1 MLKKEQIF
9 SSMGIFI
16 LYSAASF
23 AAILGFRFI
32 FPGQAAPLRNFSG
45 PWRIVQG
52 VLNYI
57 SLFPALA
64 LSALVIP
71 FGFQYGNRE
80 NYPRFSPRFLDR
92 VKGPVITAIAAA
104 AVYGLLFFL
113 VLPLAQRR
121 EAKLRYEG
129 NLFRLARERAGEFAE
144 SGDWPQA
151 AQFMALCDRIWPNS
165 PETASLRTAVSIGYE
180 AYRMN
185 LPDPTT
191 DAFSAA
197 DRETIGI
204 PGRQNP
210 VDASQAL
217 DLAEQA
223 LREERYY
230 DAHWLANLG
239 MRLARPGSVES
250 TEAARLAGYA
260 WNAVSSLEPNSRERQ
275 TYALYHQKRS
285 GYEAMVS
292 GDWIRA
298 YYIFKDLRE
307 KTPGDPDVVQFL
319 AMCEQGVAAA
329 AFFTDEMKLAMGDIL
344 TGAVFSLPGASG
356 GRSVLRTASL
366 STFTDFSF
374 ASGLELA
381 VYDSAGRFLYRME
394 TPYGKFLP
402 FTLEGTS
409 KTLLLMRALDR
420 EDEQVRLEPVWT
432 GGELRSPGM
441 EPLGNSQL
449 LLDISYE
456 DMLLHV
462 KVLQGIDNLLIGD
475 LFAAA
480 KNLENYGYIPQVF
493 QAEILSRIAE
503 PALLLSAA
511 VFSIAAGWS
520 FRAKKRPRYIG
531 TPMLGILPL
540 VFTGLVY
547 CYRSAAAVLAA
558 YMVIVLNFSTVLLI
572 CTAAAVLIF
581 TLSLITLAAQ
591 HG

>member
-1 MLKKEQIF
+1 MLKKEQIL
-9 SSMGIFI
+9 SPLGIFI
-16 LYSAASF
+16 LYAAVAF

-32 FPGQAAPLRNFSG
+32 FPDRAAPLRNLSG
-45 PWRIVQG
+45 SWRIIQG
-52 VLNYI
+52 ILNYI

-71 FGFQYGNRE
+71 FGFQYGDRE
-80 NYPRFSPRFLDR
+80 RYPRFSSRFLDR
-92 VKGPVITAIAAA
+92 VKGPVIAAV

-113 VLPLAQRR
+113 VLPLTQRR
-121 EAKLRYEG
+121 EAKLLYEG
-129 NLFRLARERAGEFAE
+129 NLFRLAKERAGEFAE
-144 SGDWPQA
+144 GGDWPQA
-151 AQFMALCDRIWPNS
+151 AQFIALCDRIWPNS
-165 PETASLRTAVSIGYE
+165 PETASLKAAVSIGYE
-180 AYRMN
+180 AYRMS

-197 DRETIGI
+197 GWEAIGI
-204 PGRQNP
+204 PGQQNP
-210 VDASQAL
+210 VDAAQAL
-217 DLAEQA
+217 NLAEKA

-250 TEAARLAGYA
+250 SESARLAGYA

-275 TYALYHQKRS
+275 THDLYHRKRS

-292 GDWIRA
+292 RDWVRA
-298 YYIFKDLRE
+298 YYVFKDLRE
-307 KTPGDPDVVQFL
+307 KTPGDPDVVRFL
-319 AMCEQGVAAA
+319 AMSEQGVAAA
-329 AFFTDEMKLAMGDIL
+329 AFFTDEMKLAVGDIL
-344 TGAVFSLPGASG
+344 TGAVFSVPGASG
-356 GRSVLRTASL
+356 GRSVLRAASL
-366 STFTDFSF
+366 STFADFSF

-381 VYDSAGRFLYRME
+381 ACDSVGRFLYRME
-394 TPYGKFLP
+394 APYGKFLP
-402 FTLEGTS
+402 FTLEGES

-420 EDEQVRLEPVWT
+420 ADERVRLEPLWT
-432 GGELRSPGM
+432 FSENLRSPEM
-441 EPLGNSQL
+441 ELLGNVQL

-456 DMLLHV
+456 DMLLHA
-462 KVLQGIDNLLIGD
+462 KALQGMDNLLIGD

-520 FRAKKRPRYIG
+520 FRARKRPRYIG
-531 TPMLGILPL
+531 APMLGILPL
-540 VFTGLVY
+540 VFTGVVY
-547 CYRSAAAVLAA
+547 CYRSAAAVLMT
-558 YMVIVLNFSTVLLI
+558 YMVIALPFSTALFICTITAVLLFI
-572 CTAAAVLIF
+572 
-581 TLSLITLAAQ
+581 LSLITLAAR